1 MTLCSAGRGTLKKN
15 LEIKDF
21 LQYKIL
27 YKKQNEGSKKKIQN
41 CRPDILKQKEFF
53 MSPHFDE
60 SLEDFKEYM

>member
-27 YKKQNEGSKKKIQN
+27 YKKQNEVSKKKSQN
-41 CRPDILKQKEFF
+41 RLPDILKQKESF

-60 SLEDFKEYM
+60 SLEDSKEYM